1 MTSGPGPSAKGSLGS
16 QLSLNT
22 TREGCKLPGQAA
34 GEHILSLPDGP
45 TGKNTLATGPSV
57 WNLFSPMHWTH
68 SEAPG
73 SFYIPVFT
81 FHSLG
86 SVLKN
91 SVRLYRAE
99 TCLFSLRELQP
110 LEAFHVGGLTCVPSL
125 TLALPQEGRC
135 TLRNRLLGPGKCS
148 IF

>member
-1 MTSGPGPSAKGSLGS
+1 M
-16 QLSLNT
+16 
-22 TREGCKLPGQAA
+22 
-34 GEHILSLPDGP
+34 
-45 TGKNTLATGPSV
+45 
-57 WNLFSPMHWTH
+57 WNFFSPMGWAHR
-68 SEAPG
+68 EAPG
-73 SFYIPVFT
+73 SFYIPFLP

-91 SVRLYRAE
+91 AAALLYRAE
-99 TCLFSLRELQP
+99 TCLFSLHELQP

-135 TLRNRLLGPGKCS
+135 TLRNRLLGPGKCP